1 MATVVMT
8 DAMLTGRERRAVRDD
23 VAAWNG
29 IAHSELEGMRD
40 PSFQL
45 GWNGSGR

>member
-1 MATVVMT
+1 MTAT
-8 DAMLTGRERRAVRDD
+8 MLTGREGRAVSDD
-23 VAAWNG
+23 EAARNG
-29 IAHSELEGMRD
+29 TSIAHSELEGMRD